1 MIDFRPNFFLFGK
14 KGINSANHHSQKSVF
29 PSRRSNLNASL
40 CICSG
45 KHGRPQNLFLFIAGP
60 VSLKLYIILPVLTKR
75 WVSLALKIQSGHDC
89 LSSGTLDLLLM
100 KTNNMCSSFI
110 SVSLFPLQS
119 WQNEEVSV
127 SGPKIPQA
135 LEKILQLK
143 EIRQEQLTDPAGQY
157 SCVFSETEH

>member
-1 MIDFRPNFFLFGK
+1 
-14 KGINSANHHSQKSVF
+14 
-29 PSRRSNLNASL
+29 
-40 CICSG
+40 
-45 KHGRPQNLFLFIAGP
+45 
-60 VSLKLYIILPVLTKR
+60 
-75 WVSLALKIQSGHDC
+75 
-89 LSSGTLDLLLM
+89 
-100 KTNNMCSSFI
+100 MCSSFI